1 MVAFLVVVVVV
12 AAVAVAVVDANVV
25 VAAAAAAAAAAAV
38 YVVVIVAESQRIGRI
53 KDATQS
59 FPLAGTVFADCVA
72 CGHTQVICSH
82 AYGHFA

>member
-1 MVAFLVVVVVV
+1 MVAFLVVVVV
-12 AAVAVAVVDANVV
+12 DANVV
-25 VAAAAAAAAAAAV
+25 VAAAAAAAV